1 MKFDCFQT
9 SRNMF
14 YFSLHQINSIKI
26 FIKKIITSL
35 KHVRFMRLK
44 TNNFVMYLYKLLA
57 KGLKEITCTQYFI
70 IIQTSI
76 VIKL

>member
-1 MKFDCFQT
+1 
-9 SRNMF
+9 
-14 YFSLHQINSIKI
+14 
-26 FIKKIITSL
+26 
-35 KHVRFMRLK
+35 MRLK
-44 TNNFVMYLYKLLA
+44 TNNFVMYLYKLFT